1 MLVYP
6 LRASPLRSLFLALI
20 GVPLRFSPCLVPF
33 DNLIIACTHADV
45 KHIHMP
51 NLTNYIIY
59 DLCILHMYMRITL
72 CYNIS
77 N

>member
-6 LRASPLRSLFLALI
+6 FRASTLRSLFLELI

-33 DNLIIACTHADV
+33 DNLIIACAHVKV
-45 KHIHMP
+45 KHVHMP
-51 NLTNYIIY
+51 ILANYIIHN
-59 DLCILHMYMRITL
+59 LCILHMYMRITL